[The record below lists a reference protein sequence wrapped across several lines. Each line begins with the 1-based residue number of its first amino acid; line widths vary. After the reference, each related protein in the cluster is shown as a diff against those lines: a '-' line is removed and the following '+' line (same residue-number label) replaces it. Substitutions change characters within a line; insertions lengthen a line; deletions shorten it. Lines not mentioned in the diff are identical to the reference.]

1 MFRILRLLVYKKVGL
16 KTLWKLWNSTY
27 QIYGIKVIRE
37 FLRHSFILCRLCT
50 LKTKINVR
58 KIFQNN
64 GSQIWMTCH
73 TFLFLKNEME
83 FNKRPSRPFF

>member
-1 MFRILRLLVYKKVGL
+1 MKY
-16 KTLWKLWNSTY
+16 TAD
-27 QIYGIKVIRE
+27 QIYAIKFFRE
-37 FLRHSFILCRLCT
+37 FLRHSLFRLCT
-50 LKTKINVR
+50 LKTKISVL

-73 TFLFLKNEME
+73 TFLVLKNEME